1 MVSLSQVHAQA
12 QAQAQA
18 LAQAQAAQAQAMAK
32 QANIAPP
39 GTTRDPQRKN
49 IFLTNFLS
57 SFSGTRPLIT
67 KMNNFKKGTLLKFT

>member
-49 IFLTNFLS
+49 IFLTEIS
-57 SFSGTRPLIT
+57 
-67 KMNNFKKGTLLKFT
+67 

>member
-49 IFLTNFLS
+49 IFVIEIS
-57 SFSGTRPLIT
+57 
-67 KMNNFKKGTLLKFT
+67 